1 MSAILH
7 RPSPNWNARPG
18 GIAPTGILLHATAG
32 KSTAGDVEWCC
43 SPKSQV
49 SYHDII
55 GRDGTCYRLVDPLKR
70 AWHAGVSSF
79 RGQGDCNGYMI
90 GVAFSNDNTGVEPY
104 SEAQLA
110 AGATLVAGYMKRFGI
125 PMDRVTRH
133 KDVALPA
140 GRKTD
145 PAPPAFAMLA
155 FKARVAK
162 ELVRV

>member
-1 MSAILH
+1 VSAVVQ
-7 RPSPNWNARPG
+7 RPSPNFNTRPVP
-18 GIAPTGILLHATAG
+18 APTAILLHATAG

-55 GRDGTCYRLVDPLKR
+55 GRDGTSYRLVDPLKR

-79 RGQGDCNGYMI
+79 KGQGDCNGYMI

-110 AGATLVAGYMKRFGI
+110 AGAALVAAYMKRFNI
-125 PMDRVTRH
+125 SIDRVTRH
-133 KDVALPA
+133 RDVALPA

-145 PAPPAFAMLA
+145 PAPPAFAFVA
-155 FKARVAK
+155 FK
-162 ELVRV
+162 VRVLRELAKTA